1 MQQADFLVRQRYMG
15 MTKAPGEEGEE
26 ISNLKKIYH
35 ELTELLTNI
44 IPDNEGSVAKINPKK
59 VTKSALVNNSLVSFE
74 EMLKKTPVF

>member
-15 MTKAPGEEGEE
+15 MTKAPGEESEE

-44 IPDNEGSVAKINPKK
+44 LSDNEGSIAKMNPKK